1 MSLFLQIL
9 LDDMKLDSI
18 HRPMTSKKI
27 IIQQIVFTQFIPFQ
41 VLEPSEDGP
50 QGHVHF
56 TKSKPIAI
64 SFVQKGSVAAKTYGI
79 PIHFYFLPTITFK
92 IRALQATTNKH
103 NAALL
108 RPPFSPPSC
117 T

>member
-79 PIHFYFLPTITFK
+79 PTHILLPFPNG
-92 IRALQATTNKH
+92 TNAFH
-103 NAALL
+103 IFCLSLVSAHRSGIN
-108 RPPFSPPSC
+108 SC
-117 T
+117 AWGK